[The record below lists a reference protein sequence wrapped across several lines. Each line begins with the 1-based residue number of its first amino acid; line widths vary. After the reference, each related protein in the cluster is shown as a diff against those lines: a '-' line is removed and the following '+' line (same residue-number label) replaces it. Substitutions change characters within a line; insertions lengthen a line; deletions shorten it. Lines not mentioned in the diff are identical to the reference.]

1 VLLGKNRKNCPS
13 LQIIYPFRVMGNEG
27 TASDENI
34 LELLHLLDLEILLF
48 QLGGL
53 DAVVPWNW

>member
-1 VLLGKNRKNCPS
+1 
-13 LQIIYPFRVMGNEG
+13 MGNEG

>member
-1 VLLGKNRKNCPS
+1 
-13 LQIIYPFRVMGNEG
+13 MDNED
-27 TASDENI
+27 TADDQTL

>member
-1 VLLGKNRKNCPS
+1 MEYGD
-13 LQIIYPFRVMGNEG
+13 
-27 TASDENI
+27 TAGDQNH

-53 DAVVPWNW
+53 DAVVP